1 MGKKK
6 TLSRLSQLQP
16 RHWRDRILEE
26 LKTFKVVETL
36 RGKMMRGKSGQV
48 GKGSVRSWR
57 ALYAILKMFNF
68 PFP

>member
-6 TLSRLSQLQP
+6 TLSRLSQVQP

-48 GKGSVRSWR
+48 GKRVSQVMEGFVCHF
-57 ALYAILKMFNF
+57 KDV
-68 PFP
+68 